1 MNIRKHGPQFNNLT
15 SRFSSRDCLG
25 IENVAASISA
35 EICPIVNTVTPRAFY
50 WPFLCWIYYDF
61 YKNSGIQKKDVDTF
75 CNQFLKRQDYFF
87 VLANLLVDNPD
98 QYNLVGKQ
106 KTSLDKARNL
116 EGPFSFNKNYFQNR
130 YGGMQYYNAG
140 CLSMS
145 FIVLDEEDRH
155 IPKLTQYGEEMAL
168 AFEEVIKGTTYYRQY
183 RLKNIPVPKDVLI
196 EYGHVINLGL
206 NGFDKC
212 KSLLR
217 RQMFEAVP
225 QISRQLNEDAVFA
238 GLIYKIAGSHS
249 LKSSEARHILYD
261 YYSPRGN
268 ANECP
273 KEILNTVRG
282 WEIIVGRHY
291 FTAGIEMIW
300 KYMLN
305 CLSEPLSIEEWIH
318 TVLNR
323 STFSFPLED
332 NLETIIADSNYGFN
346 ERESV
351 VENVRRNGTD
361 PVNVESGLRLMLSV
375 YNRFADRKDLQDAS
389 VFLDYGKGRLPG
401 TGSISINEWS
411 ETVHDFYN
419 LSIGELLAHI
429 MKEYI
434 IQQHIRTCF
443 EKLTRTSQSVD
454 GFYFELIDD
463 VYIKNEHI
471 FQVDFQ
477 GLRILQLMQV
487 MKDLDMFDKGI

>member
-1 MNIRKHGPQFNNLT
+1 M
-15 SRFSSRDCLG
+15 
-25 IENVAASISA
+25 
-35 EICPIVNTVTPRAFY
+35 
-50 WPFLCWIYYDF
+50 
-61 YKNSGIQKKDVDTF
+61 
-75 CNQFLKRQDYFF
+75 
-87 VLANLLVDNPD
+87 
-98 QYNLVGKQ
+98 
-106 KTSLDKARNL
+106 
-116 EGPFSFNKNYFQNR
+116 
-130 YGGMQYYNAG
+130 
-140 CLSMS
+140 
-145 FIVLDEEDRH
+145 
-155 IPKLTQYGEEMAL
+155 
-168 AFEEVIKGTTYYRQY
+168 
-183 RLKNIPVPKDVLI
+183 KNIPVPKDVLI

-411 ETVHDFYN
+411 ETVHNFYN